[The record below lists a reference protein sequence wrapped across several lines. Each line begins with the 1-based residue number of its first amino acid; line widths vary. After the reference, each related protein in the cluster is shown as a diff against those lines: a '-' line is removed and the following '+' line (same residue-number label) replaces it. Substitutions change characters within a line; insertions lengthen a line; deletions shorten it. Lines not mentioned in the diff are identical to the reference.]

1 MNIIRTKI
9 DGVLILESQLFRD
22 NRGFFAELLTQK
34 ELDANSIDFKILQV
48 NHSLSTE
55 MGTLRGLHF
64 QIKPF
69 QQKKIV
75 CCPKGVLFD
84 VAVDLR
90 PQSPTFL
97 QYLTFVMVG
106 SENHID
112 SIGSLA
118 NIPNDYIIHFPNK
131 VLIPDG
137 FAHGFLTLTPNSE
150 ILYFLDN
157 FYSKKCERTIRYDD
171 PKINIQWPDLGRNF
185 ILSEKDKKAPY
196 FVNFDI
202 SELL

>member
-1 MNIIRTKI
+1 MKVFESKI
-9 DGVLILESQLFRD
+9 NDVLILESQIFRD
-22 NRGFFAELLTQK
+22 NRGFFCEILNQK
-34 ELDANSIDFKILQV
+34 ELDKNRIDFKVVQV

-55 MGTLRGLHF
+55 IGTLRGLHF

-75 CCPKGVLFD
+75 CCPKGIIFD

-90 PQSPTFL
+90 LKSPTFL
-97 QYLTFVMVG
+97 KYLSFILVG
-106 SENHID
+106 SDN
-112 SIGSLA
+112 
-118 NIPNDYIIHFPNK
+118 NIEKVEELQNFPFDHVVYFPNK

-157 FYSKKCERTIRYDD
+157 FYSKSHERTVRYDD
-171 PKINIQWPDLGRNF
+171 PQINIRWPNIRKNF
-185 ILSEKDKKAPY
+185 ILSEKDNNAP
-196 FVNFDI
+196 FLINFDL
-202 SELL
+202 SELE